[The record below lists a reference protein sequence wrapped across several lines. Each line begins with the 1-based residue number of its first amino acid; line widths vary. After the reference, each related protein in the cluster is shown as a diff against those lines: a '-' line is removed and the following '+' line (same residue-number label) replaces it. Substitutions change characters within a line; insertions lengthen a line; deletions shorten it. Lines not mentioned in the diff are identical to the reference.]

1 MQQETT
7 VGFQIT
13 IDHIKIGGVI
23 FRPDM
28 FEHADGN
35 NTIEAFV
42 QVAIV
47 WSRMVTSRSA
57 QL

>member
-1 MQQETT
+1 
-7 VGFQIT
+7 
-13 IDHIKIGGVI
+13 
-23 FRPDM
+23 M

-47 WSRMVTSRSA
+47 LEQDGDVEVRAALLPFSCCSAEMVTPTT
-57 QL
+57 LTW